1 MDVEQ
6 KGNFHMNLRTAVLLL
21 SLAASMVATVLIKRA
36 HAQDVAAQEPTAR
49 GANAPVVVE
58 LFTSEGCSSCPPAD
72 QLLAKLE
79 VEQPIT
85 NVEVIALE
93 EHVDYWNNGGWI
105 DPFSSSTATMRQYA
119 YAGALGNGNAY
130 TPQMVVDGQSEFV
143 GSRTG
148 QARNVIQQAGSKKK
162 TEVTLTAAERGNV
175 DAGGKGDKFLVS
187 VGTIPNLSNGDTPEI
202 WMAITETGLHSN
214 VMGGENSGEDLH
226 HAAVVRKMWKIGATK
241 GSGATSFSSEERVKI
256 DPGWKRENIRVVAFL
271 QEKKSK
277 KILGARIAR
286 LQPQS

>member
-1 MDVEQ
+1 
-6 KGNFHMNLRTAVLLL
+6 MNLRTAVLLL
-21 SLAASMVATVLIKRA
+21 SLAASMVAIVLIKRA

-49 GANAPVVVE
+49 GVNAPVVVE

-79 VEQPIT
+79 VEQPIR

-130 TPQMVVDGQSEFV
+130 TPQMVVDGQSEFI

-226 HAAVVRKMWKIGATK
+226 HAAVVRKMWKIGAAK

>member
-1 MDVEQ
+1 
-6 KGNFHMNLRTAVLLL
+6 MNLRTAVLLL
-21 SLAASMVATVLIKRA
+21 SLAASMVAIVLIKQA

-72 QLLAKLE
+72 QLLTKLE

-119 YAGALGNGNAY
+119 YAGTLGNGNAY
-130 TPQMVVDGQSEFV
+130 TPQMVVDGQSEFI

-226 HAAVVRKMWKIGATK
+226 HAAVVRKMWKIGAAK

>member
-1 MDVEQ
+1 
-6 KGNFHMNLRTAVLLL
+6 MNLRTAVLLL
-21 SLAASMVATVLIKRA
+21 SLAASMVAIVLIKQA

-49 GANAPVVVE
+49 GVNAPVVVE

-72 QLLAKLE
+72 QLLTKLE

-130 TPQMVVDGQSEFV
+130 TPQMVVDGQSEFI

-175 DAGGKGDKFLVS
+175 DAGGKGDKFFLS

-214 VMGGENSGEDLH
+214 VRGGENSGKDLR
-226 HAAVVRKMWKIGATK
+226 HASVVRKMRKIGVANLS
-241 GSGATSFSSEERVKI
+241 GSTSYSGEERVKLER
-256 DPGWKRENIRVVAFL
+256 DWKPENTRVVIFV

-277 KILGARIAR
+277 KILGAASAK
-286 LQPQS
+286 LLD